1 MVREFHRKYEF
12 PGFVSLASKPFV
24 HILIL
29 KSKTKK
35 VKKSECSSL
44 GYIYIFKICLPS
56 FMRWKKYNKTKKNH
70 KNANVLT
77 YWSIYIYFNLWAAN
91 MQQMIVISHSEQISD
106 TFRVPKTLKIFLSFF
121 FKCQLFRIEK
131 ISKNLEV
138 IWTHILALIMFDFLQ
153 YSIFE
158 LVGIK

>member
-1 MVREFHRKYEF
+1 
-12 PGFVSLASKPFV
+12 
-24 HILIL
+24 
-29 KSKTKK
+29 
-35 VKKSECSSL
+35 
-44 GYIYIFKICLPS
+44 
-56 FMRWKKYNKTKKNH
+56 
-70 KNANVLT
+70 
-77 YWSIYIYFNLWAAN
+77 